1 MWIIDLLDEN
11 RHREASLCEFSM
23 KYFHFIQEFIDS
35 SNRITHQPTHSR
47 LQASVCERSGSWY
60 QSTESTI
67 ASNINR
73 CSLGLPIRWL
83 CEEDELY
90 IHFGTTTMMLNL
102 RVSLSV
108 CMLTSMRIF
117 EEWFEVDIAKFR
129 ANDIEI

>member
-90 IHFGTTTMMLNL
+90 IHLMARRRWCWISELACVYVNFNANIW
-102 RVSLSV
+102 RVVWSWYSQV
-108 CMLTSMRIF
+108 SS
-117 EEWFEVDIAKFR
+117 
-129 ANDIEI
+129 